1 MTAQWAKRTVL
12 RFTPV
17 SLLLTTLA
25 VALAIGLSI
34 GLTYHFTRNA
44 YDPSRK
50 DKDHHGS
57 DDNSPSAAELR
68 LPTSIKPLLY
78 DLVIKTYLPGY
89 VNFPPEKNLTF
100 DGQVNISMVVVEPT
114 KSIVLNAKNI
124 TVIPEK
130 CEVSSGDQKLDIESV
145 MVHERLEKLEFLL
158 KKRLEKDQEIVLK
171 VNYTGLI
178 SNTLGGLYQATYTTA
193 NGTTKIA
200 AVSQMEPTDARRMVP
215 CLDEPSFK
223 ANWTVTV
230 IHPKG
235 TKAASN
241 GIEIGDGF
249 ANMLIRFFSFFLGA

>member
-1 MTAQWAKRTVL
+1 MPLVRAVSVVVISTITV
-12 RFTPV
+12 
-17 SLLLTTLA
+17 
-25 VALAIGLSI
+25 
-34 GLTYHFTRNA
+34 
-44 YDPSRK
+44 
-50 DKDHHGS
+50 
-57 DDNSPSAAELR
+57 
-68 LPTSIKPLLY
+68 LY

-130 CEVSSGDQKLDIESV
+130 CEVFSKFRGDQKLDIESV

-193 NGTTKIA
+193 NGTTKGIPMMCGCVVSVGNFKKL
-200 AVSQMEPTDARRMVP
+200 AVQES
-215 CLDEPSFK
+215 
-223 ANWTVTV
+223 
-230 IHPKG
+230 
-235 TKAASN
+235 
-241 GIEIGDGF
+241 
-249 ANMLIRFFSFFLGA
+249 